1 MGLGFIVIN
10 ITRSEGAKSA
20 TTIKS
25 QVRYKNFEDISDNA
39 GIWRVKALNAPLE
52 LPIYAH

>member
-1 MGLGFIVIN
+1 MGLAFIAIN

-20 TTIKS
+20 PTIKS
-25 QVRYKNFEDISDNA
+25 QVGYKNFEDISDNA